1 MAISANGSKP
11 GSGILWET
19 TGNRSDP
26 TIPATLHAFDAGNL
40 ANEIWNSNMTGG
52 ADSVGMFAKF
62 ANPTVADGK
71 VFVPTWSGALSV
83 YGLRNSERG
92 KGRTPIH

>member
-1 MAISANGSKP
+1 MAISADGSKP

-26 TIPATLHAFDAGNL
+26 KLPATLHAFDAGNL

-71 VFVPTWSGALSV
+71 VFVPTWSGTLTV

-92 KGRTPIH
+92 KGRR